1 MDCHTSRPHC
11 RWSIRRISGNW
22 WRMIYTQGMTCSV
35 GHYAIKGKG
44 LWPCRPFAIIQF
56 YLLDSVG
63 IFRLTRLQSEAVWLG
78 MPQSTKYVSDNI
90 RCVSLAFLKC
100 MSSNQYANTDTHTHI
115 YIHTLA
121 QNCRC
126 EFCCGMHQ
134 TCKKHQHNNITRW
147 DEPKCIEMHIC
158 NHSRR
163 WRYKTTATDYTSPQ
177 LRLKCAQGRDYDYI
191 LYNIIYI
198 YIYIIILYI

>member
-100 MSSNQYANTDTHTHI
+100 MSSNQYANTDTHTHTYI
-115 YIHTLA
+115 YTHTCSELSLRILLWNA
-121 QNCRC
+121 SDVQKTPT
-126 EFCCGMHQ
+126 Q
-134 TCKKHQHNNITRW
+134 QHNTMRW
-147 DEPKCIEMHIC
+147 
-158 NHSRR
+158 
-163 WRYKTTATDYTSPQ
+163 T
-177 LRLKCAQGRDYDYI
+177 
-191 LYNIIYI
+191 
-198 YIYIIILYI
+198 